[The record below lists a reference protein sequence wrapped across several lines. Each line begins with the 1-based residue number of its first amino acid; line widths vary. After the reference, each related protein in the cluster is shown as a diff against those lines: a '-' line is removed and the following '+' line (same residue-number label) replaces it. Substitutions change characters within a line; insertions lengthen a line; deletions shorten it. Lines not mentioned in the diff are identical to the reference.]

1 MIKIPIKVPTYKR
14 SKRDKKSDP
23 ETWYIYKTK
32 VMLAAL
38 FYKTAG
44 GVGRV
49 ILDYLLWKRSMN
61 GVQQTTLPNEFF
73 LGKYG
78 ILRQR
83 KADAIAKLQAA
94 GLVVAI
100 KEPGKSTVV
109 KLNTKEPG
117 KAAVVKLNI
126 LEKQNG

>member
-1 MIKIPIKVPTYKR
+1 MIKIPIKVPTIKR

-23 ETWYIYKTK
+23 QSWYIFKTK

-44 GVGRV
+44 GVGRI

-61 GVQQTTLPNEFF
+61 GAQQTTLPNEFF
-73 LGKYG
+73 LAKYG
-78 ILRQR
+78 ITRQR
-83 KADAIAKLQAA
+83 KADALIKLKAA
-94 GLVVAI
+94 GLVVV
-100 KEPGKSTVV
+100 S
-109 KLNTKEPG
+109 KEPG

-126 LEKQNG
+126 SEKQNG

>member
-49 ILDYLLWKRSMN
+49 ILDYLLCKRSMN

-83 KADAIAKLQAA
+83 KADAITKLEAA

-109 KLNTKEPG
+109 KLNIKEPG

>member
-1 MIKIPIKVPTYKR
+1 MIKIPIKIPTHKR

-23 ETWYIYKTK
+23 ESWYIFKTK

-44 GVGRV
+44 GVGRI
-49 ILDYLLWKRSMN
+49 ILDYLLWKMSMN

-78 ILRQR
+78 ITRQR
-83 KADAIAKLQAA
+83 KADALTKLKAA
-94 GLVVAI
+94 GLVAVF
-100 KEPGKSTVV
+100 
-109 KLNTKEPG
+109 KEPG

-126 LEKQNG
+126 WEKRNG

>member
-109 KLNTKEPG
+109 KLNIKEPG